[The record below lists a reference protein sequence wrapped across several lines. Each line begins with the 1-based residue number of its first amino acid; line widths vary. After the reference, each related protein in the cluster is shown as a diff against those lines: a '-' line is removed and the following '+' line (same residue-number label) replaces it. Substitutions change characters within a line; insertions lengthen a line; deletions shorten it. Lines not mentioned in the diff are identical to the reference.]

1 MNGRFTRRGFVA
13 SVAVVAAAT
22 VGLQVSARA
31 LSADQ
36 RAFPPL
42 RGRLKQGLT
51 PHLFEPAIED
61 TCRMAAALG
70 IRGLDF
76 ASDPPTGPY

>member
-13 SVAVVAAAT
+13 SVAVVAATT
-22 VGLQVSARA
+22 VGLPVSARA

-51 PHLFEPAIED
+51 PHLF
-61 TCRMAAALG
+61 
-70 IRGLDF
+70 
-76 ASDPPTGPY
+76 